1 VDDLEG
7 TIEISIMEKSPPGIL
22 SVFHRYPD
30 PPLFS
35 RHEPTT
41 ALIIVYVQ
49 HVFMAGDDGRR
60 DDETEKNRGKEGEIL
75 AKLRDGTIKLY
86 ELEKQLPP
94 VDAVRV
100 RREFIEHETG
110 SNLENI
116 GIFSIDVDRAAT
128 RNCENM
134 IGTVQVPVGVA
145 GPLAV
150 NGEYA
155 KGSFWLPL
163 ATTEGALVA
172 SVNRGA
178 GAITKAGGAEVRIL
192 HDGMTRAPVFAARS
206 VGHAK
211 EVADWAVAHWEDLA
225 AIARTTTSHGQM
237 TGLMPFVAGTSVF
250 IRLEF
255 DTKDAM
261 GMNMVTIAG
270 SKIADE
276 VAKATG
282 ARLIALSGN
291 MCTDKK
297 PAAINGILGRG
308 RSVVAGIGLSHDL
321 IGKIFKTDAKSM
333 IEVNYRKNL
342 VGSARA
348 GAMGFNAHAANIVA
362 AMFIACGQDAAH
374 AIDGSTCIT
383 TIDETEEGVYVAV
396 TLPSL
401 PVGTV
406 GGGTGL
412 DTQNECLTVL
422 GVSGGGDPAGTNAK
436 KLAEI
441 IGAGVL
447 AGELSLIGALAA
459 QHLARAHQELG
470 RGAKK

>member
-1 VDDLEG
+1 
-7 TIEISIMEKSPPGIL
+7 
-22 SVFHRYPD
+22 
-30 PPLFS
+30 
-35 RHEPTT
+35 
-41 ALIIVYVQ
+41 
-49 HVFMAGDDGRR
+49 
-60 DDETEKNRGKEGEIL
+60 
-75 AKLRDGTIKLY
+75 
-86 ELEKQLPP
+86 
-94 VDAVRV
+94 
-100 RREFIEHETG
+100 
-110 SNLENI
+110 
-116 GIFSIDVDRAAT
+116 
-128 RNCENM
+128 M

-145 GPLAV
+145 GPLAI
-150 NGEYA
+150 NGEFA

-178 GAITKAGGAEVRIL
+178 GAITKAGGAQVRVL
-192 HDGMTRAPVFAARS
+192 HDGMTRAPVFAAENII
-206 VGHAK
+206 HAK
-211 EVADWAVAHWEDLA
+211 DIADWAKTHTNDLA
-225 AIARTTTSHGQM
+225 AIAKTTTSHGAM
-237 TGLMPFVAGTSVF
+237 TGLMTFIAGTSVF

-261 GMNMVTIAG
+261 GMNMVTIA
-270 SKIADE
+270 SAKIADE
-276 VAKATG
+276 IVKATG

-291 MCTDKK
+291 MCSDKK

-308 RSVVAGIGLSHDL
+308 RSVVAGIALSHDL
-321 IGKIFKTDAKSM
+321 IEKVFKTDAQTM

-362 AMFIACGQDAAH
+362 ALFIACGQDAAH
-374 AIDGSTCIT
+374 AIDGSTCMT
-383 TIDETEEGVYVAV
+383 TIDATESGVYVAV

-406 GGGTGL
+406 GGGTGV
-412 DTQNECLTVL
+412 DTQNECLKIL
-422 GVSGGGDPAGTNAK
+422 GVAGGGTPPGTNAK

-470 RGAKK
+470 RGVKR

>member
-1 VDDLEG
+1 
-7 TIEISIMEKSPPGIL
+7 
-22 SVFHRYPD
+22 
-30 PPLFS
+30 
-35 RHEPTT
+35 
-41 ALIIVYVQ
+41 
-49 HVFMAGDDGRR
+49 MAGDEGHRDPARAGDGP
-60 DDETEKNRGKEGEIL
+60 DHGKEAEIKD
-75 AKLRDGTIKLY
+75 KLREGSVRLY
-86 ELEKQLPP
+86 ELEKQIPP

-100 RREFIEHETG
+100 RREFIEEETG
-110 SNLENI
+110 TTLENI
-116 GIFSIDVDRAAT
+116 GIFSIDVDRASA

-145 GPLAV
+145 GPLAI

-155 KGSFWLPL
+155 KGPFWLPL
-163 ATTEGALVA
+163 ATTEGALIA

-192 HDGMTRAPVFAARS
+192 HDGMTRAPVFAAKS

-211 EVADWAVAHWEDLA
+211 EIADWAEAHFDDLA
-225 AIARTTTSHGQM
+225 AIAATTTNHGKM
-237 TGLMPFVAGTSVF
+237 TGLVTFVAGTSVF

-261 GMNMVTIAG
+261 GMNMVTIA
-270 SKIADE
+270 SAKIADE
-276 VAKATG
+276 IAQATG

-291 MCTDKK
+291 MCSDKK

-308 RSVVAGIGLSHDL
+308 RSVVAGVALTHEL
-321 IGKIFKTDAKSM
+321 IEKVLKTDAATM
-333 IEVNYRKNL
+333 VEVNYRKNL

-374 AIDGSTCIT
+374 AIDGSTCMT
-383 TIDETEEGVYVAV
+383 TIDATESGVYVAV

-406 GGGTGL
+406 GGGTSV
-412 DTQNECLTVL
+412 DTQQECLKIL
-422 GVSGGGDPAGTNAK
+422 GVAGSGSPAGANAR

-441 IGAGVL
+441 IAAGVL

-470 RGAKK
+470 RGVKR